1 MFEIV
6 SKFYIVNNLKNFEI
20 VAFPLFY
27 IINLHEFVDVDI
39 SQISG
44 EFVMVHAAYQSHLGQ
59 DYFFAPRAKL
69 ADGIIWLVIVKAGIT
84 RANLLQVNS
93 PIRNTTTLAF

>member
-1 MFEIV
+1 MNILFN
-6 SKFYIVNNLKNFEI
+6 KFVCVLE
-20 VAFPLFY
+20 
-27 IINLHEFVDVDI
+27 
-39 SQISG
+39 ISG

-69 ADGIIWLVIVKAGIT
+69 ADGVIWLMIIKAGIT

-93 PIRNTTTLAF
+93 SIKNNISGLSNSNSLPAEMFLKAERLLSPYLLIK

>member
-1 MFEIV
+1 MNI
-6 SKFYIVNNLKNFEI
+6 
-20 VAFPLFY
+20 LF
-27 IINLHEFVDVDI
+27 NEFVCVLE
-39 SQISG
+39 ISG

-69 ADGIIWLVIVKAGIT
+69 ADGVIWLMIIKAGIT

-93 PIRNTTTLAF
+93 SIKNNISGLSNSNSLPNK

>member
-1 MFEIV
+1 ML
-6 SKFYIVNNLKNFEI
+6 S
-20 VAFPLFY
+20 
-27 IINLHEFVDVDI
+27 
-39 SQISG
+39 ISG

-69 ADGIIWLVIVKAGIT
+69 ADGIIWLMIVKAGIT

-93 PIRNTTTLAF
+93 LIKNNIFDINIDLLINKIN

>member
-1 MFEIV
+1 MNI
-6 SKFYIVNNLKNFEI
+6 
-20 VAFPLFY
+20 LF
-27 IINLHEFVDVDI
+27 NEFVCVLE
-39 SQISG
+39 ISG

-69 ADGIIWLVIVKAGIT
+69 ADGIIWLMIIKAGIT

-93 PIRNTTTLAF
+93 SIKNNISGLSNSNSLPNK

>member
-1 MFEIV
+1 ML
-6 SKFYIVNNLKNFEI
+6 S
-20 VAFPLFY
+20 
-27 IINLHEFVDVDI
+27 
-39 SQISG
+39 ISG

-69 ADGIIWLVIVKAGIT
+69 ADGIIWLMIVKAGIT

-93 PIRNTTTLAF
+93 IIKNNISGINIDLVINKIN

>member
-1 MFEIV
+1 MYGPSSRLPALISEV
-6 SKFYIVNNLKNFEI
+6 S
-20 VAFPLFY
+20 
-27 IINLHEFVDVDI
+27 
-39 SQISG
+39 SSWTQIQG

-93 PIRNTTTLAF
+93 PIRSNTTVMF

>member
-1 MFEIV
+1 MNI
-6 SKFYIVNNLKNFEI
+6 
-20 VAFPLFY
+20 LF
-27 IINLHEFVDVDI
+27 NEFICVLE
-39 SQISG
+39 ISG

-69 ADGIIWLVIVKAGIT
+69 ADGVIWLMIIKAGIT

-93 PIRNTTTLAF
+93 STENNIFGLSNSNSLPNK

>member
-1 MFEIV
+1 ML
-6 SKFYIVNNLKNFEI
+6 S
-20 VAFPLFY
+20 
-27 IINLHEFVDVDI
+27 
-39 SQISG
+39 ISG

-69 ADGIIWLVIVKAGIT
+69 ADGIIWLMIVKAGIT

-93 PIRNTTTLAF
+93 LIKNNISDINIDLLINKIN

>member
-1 MFEIV
+1 ML
-6 SKFYIVNNLKNFEI
+6 S
-20 VAFPLFY
+20 
-27 IINLHEFVDVDI
+27 
-39 SQISG
+39 ISG

-69 ADGIIWLVIVKAGIT
+69 ADGIIWLMIVKAGIT

-93 PIRNTTTLAF
+93 IIKNNISGINIDLLINKVN

>member
-1 MFEIV
+1 ML
-6 SKFYIVNNLKNFEI
+6 S
-20 VAFPLFY
+20 
-27 IINLHEFVDVDI
+27 
-39 SQISG
+39 ISG

-69 ADGIIWLVIVKAGIT
+69 ADGIIWLMIVKAGIT

-93 PIRNTTTLAF
+93 LIKSNISDINIDLLINKIN

>member
-1 MFEIV
+1 ML
-6 SKFYIVNNLKNFEI
+6 S
-20 VAFPLFY
+20 
-27 IINLHEFVDVDI
+27 
-39 SQISG
+39 ISG

-69 ADGIIWLVIVKAGIT
+69 ADGIIWLMIVKAGIT

-93 PIRNTTTLAF
+93 LIKNNINIDLLINKIN

>member
-1 MFEIV
+1 MNI
-6 SKFYIVNNLKNFEI
+6 
-20 VAFPLFY
+20 LF
-27 IINLHEFVDVDI
+27 NEFVCVLK
-39 SQISG
+39 ISG

-69 ADGIIWLVIVKAGIT
+69 ADGVIWLMIIKAGIT

-93 PIRNTTTLAF
+93 SIKNNISGLSNSNLLPNK